1 LIANVFILRF
11 GKVKYAGGDF
21 TLPKQGRNKLTS
33 GSQKQNGNF
42 VKT

>member
-21 TLPKQGRNKLTS
+21 AFG
-33 GSQKQNGNF
+33 GNL
-42 VKT
+42 VKAKEE